1 MGQKVPPRANRLG
14 IIDSSDSITYVEF
27 RAGQFAYVL
36 QEDTL
41 IRKYVKKKLKN
52 AGISRIIIQRKSGQ
66 VQVDLITARPGLVF
80 GKSNEGLDN
89 LRSELT
95 ALINRP
101 DLTLQVNVFEVNK
114 IDIDAQLIS
123 ESIAQQLERRIAF
136 RRAMKQAI
144 QRAMRAGA
152 VGIKIEVSGRLAGIE
167 IARTERSQE
176 GSVPCHTFRAN
187 IHYGFAEALTT
198 YGNIGIKV
206 WVNHGILK
214 PGEKAKLNIKAAAGN
229 MGGVTAN
236 AAA

>member
-1 MGQKVPPRANRLG
+1 M
-14 IIDSSDSITYVEF
+14 
-27 RAGQFAYVL
+27 
-36 QEDTL
+36 
-41 IRKYVKKKLKN
+41 
-52 AGISRIIIQRKSGQ
+52 
-66 VQVDLITARPGLVF
+66 TARPGLVF

-89 LRSELT
+89 LRAELT

-114 IDIDAQLIS
+114 IDVDAQLIS

-136 RRAMKQAI
+136 RRAMKQSI

-152 VGIKIEVSGRLAGIE
+152 TGIKIEVSGRLAGIE

-187 IHYGFAEALTT
+187 IDYGFAEALTT

-206 WVNHGILK
+206 WVNHEFLSQ
-214 PGEKAKLNIKAAAGN
+214 ERKLS
-229 MGGVTAN
+229 
-236 AAA
+236 

>member
-14 IIDSSDSITYVEF
+14 IVESSDSITYVEF

-52 AGISRIIIQRKSGQ
+52 AGISKIIILRKPGQ
-66 VQVDLITARPGLVF
+66 VQVNLMTARPGLVF
-80 GKSNEGLDN
+80 GKSNEGLDT
-89 LRSELT
+89 LRAELT

-101 DLTLQVNVFEVNK
+101 ELTLQVNVFEVNK
-114 IDIDAQLIS
+114 IDVDAQLIA

-136 RRAMKQAI
+136 RRAMKQFI

-152 VGIKIEVSGRLAGIE
+152 TGIKIEVSGRLAGIE

-187 IHYGFAEALTT
+187 IDYGFSEALTT

>member
-14 IIDSSDSITYVEF
+14 IVESSDSITYVEF

-52 AGISRIIIQRKSGQ
+52 AGVSKIIIQRKPGQ
-66 VQVDLITARPGLVF
+66 VQVNLMTARPGLVF

-114 IDIDAQLIS
+114 IDVDAQLIS

-136 RRAMKQAI
+136 RRAMKQSI

-152 VGIKIEVSGRLAGIE
+152 TGIKIEVSGRLAGIE

-187 IHYGFAEALTT
+187 IDYGFAEALTT

>member
-1 MGQKVPPRANRLG
+1 MHTFFK
-14 IIDSSDSITYVEF
+14 
-27 RAGQFAYVL
+27 
-36 QEDTL
+36 EDTL
-41 IRKYVKKKLKN
+41 LRKYIKKKLKN
-52 AGISRIIIQRKSGQ
+52 AGISKIVIQRKPGQ
-66 VQVDLITARPGLVF
+66 VQVNLMTARPGLVF

-89 LRSELT
+89 LRAELT

-114 IDIDAQLIS
+114 IDVDAQLIS

-136 RRAMKQAI
+136 RRAMKQSI

-152 VGIKIEVSGRLAGIE
+152 TGIKIEVSGRLAGIE

-187 IHYGFAEALTT
+187 IDYGFAEALTT

-229 MGGVTAN
+229 MGGVTTN